1 MEDADF
7 RNYFREQQVSLQ
19 WLPFLRAMSAELEA
33 QEEIDLLRQ
42 LFVRIGQRLAT
53 ESASYYEGLATLP
66 ELERGLNDF
75 WSRMQWGWVRL
86 LEARSQIEIVHHAA
100 PLAEAF
106 GDESLR
112 WSAGVLEGYYQT
124 VFGQLGA
131 GAELR
136 IRLVGISDD
145 GLTLHFEFGL

>member
-1 MEDADF
+1 MEDAEF
-7 RNYFREQQVSLQ
+7 RAYFREQQVSLQ
-19 WLPFLRAMSAELEA
+19 WLPLLRAMAAELGA
-33 QEEIDLLRQ
+33 QEDIELLRQ
-42 LFVRIGQRLAT
+42 LFLRIGQRLAT
-53 ESASYYEGLATLP
+53 ESSDYYEGLSTLTV
-66 ELERGLNDF
+66 LEQGLNDF

-86 LEARSQIEIVHHAA
+86 VEGRSQIEIVHHAS

-106 GDESLR
+106 GDEALA

-131 GAELR
+131 GGDLQ